1 MDHLAENGFAPE
13 GAALS
18 GRKLVRRN
26 LDPGGPPAMAS
37 CHTTTVD
44 GYVIEAHAPA
54 EEIRRLLAERPDA
67 VGL

>member
-1 MDHLAENGFAPE
+1 
-13 GAALS
+13 
-18 GRKLVRRN
+18 
-26 LDPGGPPAMAS
+26 MAS

-54 EEIRRLLAERPDA
+54 EEIRRLPAECPDA